1 MYGTKMPR
9 VKIQDLEKLRLGLPS
24 KEEQE
29 KIIRKIQ
36 RSENHIHTI
45 RESITTSI
53 EQQEKTLEY
62 LKYLQSSI
70 LDKAFS
76 GKLVN

>member
-1 MYGTKMPR
+1 MEEIDIIKKE
-9 VKIQDLEKLRLGLPS
+9 V
-24 KEEQE
+24 EEQE

-45 RESITTSI
+45 KESITTSI